1 MNRKFQLA
9 GCVLALLLGAGLGV
23 PAACAQHVR
32 TGSGAPAKPA
42 NSAPRP
48 TARPNGGPNAGQ
60 GPNRQGPNPGQSR
73 AQNQPQRQQQRQDRR
88 QERQQIRQQTAPGGR
103 NGPAARNATPDW
115 NRPGGGAVHADRP
128 PSANVPPPR
137 YNNLSP
143 QEKQRV
149 FNNYRALQK
158 ESPAQRQE
166 LQNRVGVW
174 NSLSKQQQEHIRND
188 VLPKWKQMPPDRQRA
203 IENRLGVLK
212 NMPESARN
220 QHLNDPNFT
229 RGMSEED
236 KSTLRDLSHLHIGGE
251 PDRPNQ

>member
-1 MNRKFQLA
+1 MSRKFQLA
-9 GCVLALLLGAGLGV
+9 GCVLALLLGAGPGI
-23 PAACAQHVR
+23 PAAFAQHVH
-32 TGSGAPAKPA
+32 TGGGAPPKPA
-42 NSAPRP
+42 GSAPRP
-48 TARPNGGPNAGQ
+48 AARPSGGPHVGQ
-60 GPNRQGPNPGQSR
+60 GANRQGANPGQSR
-73 AQNQPQRQQQRQDRR
+73 AQNQPQRQPQRQEQQRQP
-88 QERQQIRQQTAPGGR
+88 TAPGAQ
-103 NGPAARNATPDW
+103 NGHEARNPTPDW

-158 ESPAQRQE
+158 DTPAQRQE
-166 LQNRVGVW
+166 LQNRMGVW
-174 NSLSKQQQEHIRND
+174 NSLSKQQQDHIRND
-188 VLPKWKQMPPDRQRA
+188 VFPKWKQMPPDRKRA

-229 RGMSEED
+229 RGMSAED

-251 PDRPNQ
+251 PDRPNE

>member
-1 MNRKFQLA
+1 MSRKFQFA
-9 GCVLALLLGAGLGV
+9 ECVLALLLGAGLGI
-23 PAACAQHVR
+23 PAAFAQHVR
-32 TGSGAPAKPA
+32 TGGGTPAKPA
-42 NSAPRP
+42 NSASRP
-48 TARPNGGPNAGQ
+48 AARPSGGPNAGPGPSQ
-60 GPNRQGPNPGQSR
+60 GQHR
-73 AQNQPQRQQQRQDRR
+73 AQNQPQRQQQRQDRQ
-88 QERQQIRQQTAPGGR
+88 QERQQFRQQTAPGR
-103 NGPAARNATPDW
+103 QNGNAARNPAPDW
-115 NRPGGGAVHADRP
+115 NRPGGGVVRADRP

-158 ESPAQRQE
+158 ETPAQRQE

-174 NSLSKQQQEHIRND
+174 NSLSKQQQDHIRND
-188 VLPKWKQMPPDRQRA
+188 VFPKWKQMPPDRKRA

-236 KSTLRDLSHLHIGGE
+236 KSTLRDLSHLHVGGE
-251 PDRPNQ
+251 PDRPNE

>member
-1 MNRKFQLA
+1 MSRKFQFA
-9 GCVLALLLGAGLGV
+9 GCVLALLLGAGLGI
-23 PAACAQHVR
+23 PEARAQHVR
-32 TGSGAPAKPA
+32 TGGGASPKPA
-42 NSAPRP
+42 NSAPHP
-48 TARPNGGPNAGQ
+48 AARPNGGPHAGQ
-60 GPNRQGPNPGQSR
+60 GPNQGQGR
-73 AQNQPQRQQQRQDRR
+73 AQNQPQRQQQ
-88 QERQQIRQQTAPGGR
+88 QERQQFRPQTAPGAQ
-103 NGPAARNATPDW
+103 NGNAAHNTAPDW
-115 NRPGGGAVHADRP
+115 NRPGGGTVHADRP

-158 ESPAQRQE
+158 QSPAQRQE

-174 NSLSKQQQEHIRND
+174 NSLSRQQQDHIRND
-188 VLPKWKQMPPDRQRA
+188 VLPKWKQMPPDRKRA
-203 IENRLGVLK
+203 IQNRLGVLK